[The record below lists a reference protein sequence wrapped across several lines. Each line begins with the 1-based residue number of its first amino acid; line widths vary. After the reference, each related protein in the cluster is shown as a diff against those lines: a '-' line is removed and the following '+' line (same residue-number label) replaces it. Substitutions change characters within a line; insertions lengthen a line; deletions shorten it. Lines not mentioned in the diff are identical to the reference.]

1 MNKRSTAICG
11 ENMPYESD
19 GVRGIPIEE
28 HPPMAARM
36 AHWERLLERTFL
48 PGRVRGD
55 LQGRIDRIFHLERM
69 LVAELSLAPQ
79 SIEHT
84 ARHLQAFPCEKRATV
99 VAHVVLDGAGFV
111 EQNGTRIPFKR
122 GDVTFRSFSSPS
134 VVAFT
139 EPTRIYSIQLPAE
152 IVGLRQRSAYASA
165 GVMPKVVDSAGPSA
179 QAARQLLCGLAA
191 DATSALERLCALT
204 AVPWLIAG
212 AYYSVSG
219 PSDLPRMPNPSRWQ
233 SILSYIERH
242 LFDPDTL
249 SPSACAASVGIST
262 GYLHKLF
269 SQRGLRFTQLVLDR
283 RLDAARMLLTDT
295 TYKRQPIASI
305 AYQCG
310 FSSTAHFSR
319 VFSRRFAMT
328 PKQCRIGLLT

>member
-1 MNKRSTAICG
+1 MTYGLNGLPGTPNAERL
-11 ENMPYESD
+11 
-19 GVRGIPIEE
+19 
-28 HPPMAARM
+28 PMAARM

-55 LQGRIDRIFHLERM
+55 LQGQIDRIFHLERM

-84 ARHLQAFPCEKRATV
+84 MGHLLAFSGKKQTTV

-111 EQNGTRIPFKR
+111 EQNGTRIPFTT

-152 IVGLRQRSAYASA
+152 AVGLSHRSAYASSGA
-165 GVMPKVVDSAGPSA
+165 IPKVVGGTGPSA
-179 QAARQLLCGLAA
+179 QAARQLLRGLAA
-191 DATSALERLCALT
+191 DAASAPERLCALT

-212 AYYSVSG
+212 AYYSESG
-219 PSDLPRMPNPSRWQ
+219 PDDMLRMPNPSRWQ
-233 SILSYIERH
+233 STLSYIERH
-242 LFDPDTL
+242 LFDPDAL

-283 RLDAARMLLTDT
+283 RLDAAHTLLTDPA
-295 TYKRQPIASI
+295 YRMQPIASI

-310 FSSTAHFSR
+310 FSSAAHFSR
-319 VFSRRFAMT
+319 AFSRRFAMT
-328 PKQCRIGLLT
+328 PKQCRSGLLA